1 MSNIKFTYKF
11 ALVFLVLALATV
23 VAGGFGLLQ
32 LSKINAFSEDFSS
45 KWLPG
50 ITDVNAILADVNTM
64 RRAEIQ
70 HTLTE
75 LNEEKLPEEDTIKAA
90 KLKISEAANKYK
102 TIIQADNDDG
112 KFDEFQKVLTRYYAA
127 DKTLLDLSN
136 KLPPDPISTG
146 AFLNGES
153 QSALRALLKALDAM
167 VVHSNSQADVATVSA
182 KSSYEAARLGLITV
196 VVVTCLAAIVLG
208 IWITRLITKPLA
220 FAVNAAQGYS
230 KGDLSLALEVHG
242 TDELSLLL
250 HAMEDMRKSLA
261 RVVSSTRNNSVLVA
275 NASAEI
281 AHGNQDLSARTESQA
296 SALEET
302 AASMEELSSQVKHN
316 AENAHQA
323 NQLASNA
330 SITAV
335 RGGEVVG
342 RVVDT
347 MKEINVSSRK
357 ISEIIS
363 VIDGIA
369 FQTNILALNAAVEA
383 ARAGEQGRGF
393 AVVASEVRSLAGRSA
408 DAAKE
413 IKNLINASVEK
424 VKHGTALVDE
434 AGSTMTE
441 VVGAIRHVSAMVG
454 EISAASSQ
462 QAAGVA
468 QIGESVS
475 QMDQVTQQ
483 NAALVE
489 QMAAAA
495 SSLRSQA
502 NALVETVETFKL
514 DGNEPAARGQPA
526 SNLPKITLHED
537 HGRRIATTART
548 QPKPVAARPTALP
561 RPVTPAKT
569 VTLKK
574 DDDWETF

>member
-23 VAGGFGLLQ
+23 IAGGFGLLQ

-75 LNEEKLPEEDTIKAA
+75 LNEEKLPEEDTINAA

-347 MKEINVSSRK
+347 MKEINVSSGK

-363 VIDGIA
+363 
-369 FQTNILALNAAVEA
+369 FCQLTRA
-383 ARAGEQGRGF
+383 ARSGLPSSSSPWRRRSSAEPGSGPGF
-393 AVVASEVRSLAGRSA
+393 RCCTRTRYSFSTRVSSPISSLATRPSCVSTSRPVESMSSRPAGARLRRWPGWKVRPLVSPGQRLA
-408 DAAKE
+408 G
-413 IKNLINASVEK
+413 LTSVM
-424 VKHGTALVDE
+424 
-434 AGSTMTE
+434 AGS
-441 VVGAIRHVSAMVG
+441 
-454 EISAASSQ
+454 
-462 QAAGVA
+462 
-468 QIGESVS
+468 
-475 QMDQVTQQ
+475 
-483 NAALVE
+483 
-489 QMAAAA
+489 
-495 SSLRSQA
+495 
-502 NALVETVETFKL
+502 
-514 DGNEPAARGQPA
+514 
-526 SNLPKITLHED
+526 
-537 HGRRIATTART
+537 
-548 QPKPVAARPTALP
+548 
-561 RPVTPAKT
+561 
-569 VTLKK
+569 
-574 DDDWETF
+574 